1 MLLCVPVHTIPT
13 RCLKRQM
20 PTHRQH
26 GARPSFF
33 THHLSLIS
41 IAVVSG
47 RGAAAPPRRPLKRQT
62 QANRNPC
69 RLSLRLCGAR
79 CDVSAAVICCG
90 LKCGP
95 LFRHLHTHIAPCIG
109 HSRIYLASDA
119 CMPTLRLIVLCSSV
133 SLSSVCNVS
142 VFHRRHHRYY
152 TRCGRTVVPSSLLA
166 AENPAKI
173 QPTT

>member
-1 MLLCVPVHTIPT
+1 MCVDPFFDIYTHTSHHASH
-13 RCLKRQM
+13 QY
-20 PTHRQH
+20 
-26 GARPSFF
+26 F
-33 THHLSLIS
+33 TL
-41 IAVVSG
+41 A
-47 RGAAAPPRRPLKRQT
+47 T
-62 QANRNPC
+62 
-69 RLSLRLCGAR
+69 
-79 CDVSAAVICCG
+79 
-90 LKCGP
+90 
-95 LFRHLHTHIAPCIG
+95 
-109 HSRIYLASDA
+109 LASDA